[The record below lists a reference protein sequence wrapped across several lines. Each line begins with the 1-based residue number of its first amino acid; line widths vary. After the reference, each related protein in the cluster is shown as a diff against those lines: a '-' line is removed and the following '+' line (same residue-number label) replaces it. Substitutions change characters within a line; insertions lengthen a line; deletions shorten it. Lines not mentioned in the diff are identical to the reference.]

1 MKCVNHPGTEAES
14 LCVMCQ
20 APVCGECAVELNGK
34 HYCRRCLETRV
45 AAEVHTG
52 PGGVNIRRSSFSVLV
67 LSLIP
72 GGGYMYLGLMN
83 RGLQAMILFF
93 GTIFLASVVNL
104 GALVGLVIP
113 VLMFYS
119 IFDSL
124 QLASRMND
132 GLFIEDRPYLDI
144 GNPNWQNILGY
155 TLIGLG
161 ALALFY
167 NVLNGLPSWSS
178 AWGLSWSIS
187 TSAARIFDRL
197 LPPLVIIA
205 IGAYILFRNLRRK
218 PEKGDVDDTAQQ
230 G

>member
-1 MKCVNHPGTEAES
+1 MKCVNHSGNEAES
-14 LCVMCQ
+14 LCVLCQ
-20 APVCGECAVELNGK
+20 APICGECAVELNGK
-34 HYCRRCLETRV
+34 HYCRRCLEARV
-45 AAEVHTG
+45 AAGVHTG
-52 PGGVNIRRSSFSVLV
+52 TGGVNSRRSSFSVLV

-93 GTIFLASVVNL
+93 VTIFLASVVNL
-104 GALVGLVIP
+104 GALVGLVVP

-124 QLASRMND
+124 QLSSRMND
-132 GLFIEDRPYLDI
+132 GLFIEDKPYLDI
-144 GNPNWQNILGY
+144 GNPNWQNLLGY

-167 NVLNGLPSWSS
+167 NVLNIIPYDD
-178 AWGLSWSIS
+178 WGLSWIV
-187 TSAARIFDRL
+187 TRIFDRL

-205 IGAYILFRNLRRK
+205 IGAYILYRNLRRK
-218 PEKGDVDDTAQQ
+218 TEKTEKRDVDDGAQQ